1 MSWWDDWGPALPV
14 EGGLVASGK
23 LRGPGVGAEVR
34 SLGAE
39 IVRRVVERVNTGVA
53 TRGRS
58 YARNGQTITMTI
70 EPGRIHATIQGSSS
84 DPYSVT
90 LACTVPIEHRERLI
104 AAFLHSL
111 PDPASGIPARGSPGL
126 RAEIDDS
133 ELLIGVPITAKCTCP
148 YGAVCK
154 HCVALAYVAAERLDG
169 SPIAIATLL
178 GVRDE
183 DLVSATRLETSDE
196 SAAVADTALDI
207 FDPLVHTQLARALG
221 RLDRRDPPTVDEVIA
236 RAVRTLR
243 PSDAILAQLGIESP
257 DDPDDSD
264 DSDDPAA

>member
-23 LRGPGVGAEVR
+23 LRGPGVGADVR

-90 LACTVPIEHRERLI
+90 LACTVPIEHRDRLI
-104 AAFLHSL
+104 AAFRHSL
-111 PDPASGIPARGSPGL
+111 PNPASGIPARGSPGL
-126 RAEIDDS
+126 RAEIDGS
-133 ELLIGVPITAKCTCP
+133 GLLIGVPITAKCSCP

-183 DLVSATRLETSDE
+183 DLVPAADSAGGGGRGDDGAGE
-196 SAAVADTALDI
+196 ADTAVDI
-207 FDPLVHTQLARALG
+207 FDPQVQTQLARALT
-221 RLDRRDPPTVDEVIA
+221 RLDRRDPPTVDDVIA
-236 RAVRTLR
+236 RAIRTLQ
-243 PSDAILAQLGIESP
+243 PAEAILAQLGIESP
-257 DDPDDSD
+257 D
-264 DSDDPAA
+264 PAGS

>member
-23 LRGPGVGAEVR
+23 LRGPGVGADVR

-70 EPGRIHATIQGSSS
+70 EPGRIHATIQGSAS

-90 LACTVPIEHRERLI
+90 LACTVPIEHRDRLI
-104 AAFLHSL
+104 AAFRHSL

-133 ELLIGVPITAKCTCP
+133 GLLIGVPITAKCTCP

-183 DLVSATRLETSDE
+183 DLVPAVGPATRGEGDDE
-196 SAAVADTALDI
+196 GDDADTALVI
-207 FDPLVHTQLARALG
+207 FDPQAQTQLARALG
-221 RLDRRDPPTVDEVIA
+221 RLDRRDPPTVDDVIA
-236 RAVRTLR
+236 RAVRTLQ
-243 PSDAILAQLGIESP
+243 PSEAILAQLGMESP
-257 DDPDDSD
+257 DAPVL
-264 DSDDPAA
+264 

>member
-23 LRGPGVGAEVR
+23 LRGPGVGADVR

-70 EPGRIHATIQGSSS
+70 EPGRIHATIQGSAS

-90 LACTVPIEHRERLI
+90 LACTVPIEHRDRLI
-104 AAFLHSL
+104 AAFRHSL

-133 ELLIGVPITAKCTCP
+133 GLLIGVPITAKCTCP

-183 DLVSATRLETSDE
+183 DLVPAAGPATGPATGDDTG
-196 SAAVADTALDI
+196 ADTALVI
-207 FDPLVHTQLARALG
+207 FDPQVQTQLARALG
-221 RLDRRDPPTVDEVIA
+221 RLDRRDPPTVEDVIA
-236 RAVRTLR
+236 RAVRTLQ
-243 PSDAILAQLGIESP
+243 PSEAILAQLGIESP
-257 DDPDDSD
+257 DAPV
-264 DSDDPAA
+264 P

>member
-23 LRGPGVGAEVR
+23 LRGPGVGADVR

-58 YARNGQTITMTI
+58 YARDGQTITMTI
-70 EPGRIHATIQGSSS
+70 EPGRIHATIQGSAS

-90 LACTVPIEHRERLI
+90 LACTVPIEHRDRLI
-104 AAFLHSL
+104 AAFRHSL

-133 ELLIGVPITAKCTCP
+133 GLLIGVPITAKCTCP

-183 DLVSATRLETSDE
+183 DLVPAVDSTDNPANGDE
-196 SAAVADTALDI
+196 GDDADTALVI
-207 FDPLVHTQLARALG
+207 FDPQAQTQLARALG
-221 RLDRRDPPTVDEVIA
+221 RLDRRDPPTVDDVIA
-236 RAVRTLR
+236 RAVRTLQ
-243 PSDAILAQLGIESP
+243 PSEAILAQLGIESP
-257 DDPDDSD
+257 DAPVL
-264 DSDDPAA
+264 